1 MAKACEAVPIF
12 STPDEENYKS
22 RADVKYDK
30 KVTYQYFI
38 KKRNQLIENAFAQ
51 RLSMQ
56 SPKLARPDAFF
67 HNNGQNMVDC
77 TRKYNHL
84 IKHDY
89 LIQIILKQ
97 L

>member
-30 KVTYQYFI
+30 KVTSQYFI
-38 KKRNQLIENAFAQ
+38 FLKKTQLIENAFAK

-56 SPKLARPDAFF
+56 SPKLARQCLFS
-67 HNNGQNMVDC
+67 Q
-77 TRKYNHL
+77 
-84 IKHDY
+84 
-89 LIQIILKQ
+89 
-97 L
+97 